1 VEEKIIAEGKVMRLT
16 KLQSILVRMLKDKNI
31 GAFARTSYLK
41 CKLLQ
46 NYPVL
51 KCFRPSKL
59 NVSGVIYCEGKETML
74 LDQWESSSA
83 ESSESDSA
91 ATVQVSE
98 GEDESESRP
107 ASRHSVRV
115 PDGNELYTL
124 YSAAMIVKGSLQDVS
139 AIDCPWPPTSADLTV
154 DSARHFV
161 PVELYN
167 FLSWCVGLAVDEP
180 TLGTFASTDRES
192 ESKLLAICQDIVYL
206 ASRGKKN
213 LLLKHSH

>member
-1 VEEKIIAEGKVMRLT
+1 VEEKIIADGKVMRLT
-16 KLQSILVRMLKDKNI
+16 KLQRILVRMLKDKDI

-41 CKLLQ
+41 CKLLR

-59 NVSGVIYCEGKETML
+59 NVSGIIYCEGKETML

-107 ASRHSVRV
+107 ASRHSVGA

-124 YSAAMIVKGSLQDVS
+124 YSAAYGI
-139 AIDCPWPPTSADLTV
+139 
-154 DSARHFV
+154 
-161 PVELYN
+161 
-167 FLSWCVGLAVDEP
+167 
-180 TLGTFASTDRES
+180 
-192 ESKLLAICQDIVYL
+192 
-206 ASRGKKN
+206 KK
-213 LLLKHSH
+213 KIRV